1 MVVSRTA
8 DLYIKDYLVF
18 DSFSEF
24 VGGQLSLLCQ
34 YDHDFVFSE
43 YVGWFGML
51 VPQKVMTFKASV
63 VFSSFLIYVPLFQ
76 LL

>member
-1 MVVSRTA
+1 M
-8 DLYIKDYLVF
+8 
-18 DSFSEF
+18 F

-34 YDHDFVFSE
+34 YDDDFVFSE

-51 VPQKVMTFKASV
+51 VPQRVMTFKASV